1 MAIKIKRVTNANVYI
16 NGTSLLGIVDEIS
29 VPDIKA
35 IMTEHKA
42 LGMVGKLEFASGID
56 KLEAKIKWNS
66 FDETAYAAMAAFNKF
81 IPMSVY
87 ADRMSFDSTGLTIED
102 RVTIAMTVAPK
113 NSQGGSFKQ
122 HETVEI
128 ETMLNVIYM
137 RVEMG
142 GVAILEFDAMA
153 NIYKVNGIDQ
163 FAQYRANIGQ

>member
-1 MAIKIKRVTNANVYI
+1 MAIRIKRVTNANVYL
-16 NGTSLLGIVDEIS
+16 NGGSLLGIVDEIT

-66 FDETAYAAMAAFNKF
+66 FDEVAYASMASFTKYV
-81 IPMSVY
+81 PMTLY
-87 ADRMSFDSTGLTIED
+87 ADRMTFDSTGLTVED
-102 RVTIAMTVAPK
+102 RITVAMTAAPK
-113 NSQGGSFKQ
+113 NSPGGSFKQ
-122 HETVEI
+122 HETVEL

>member
-1 MAIKIKRVTNANVYI
+1 MAIRIKRVTNANVYV
-16 NGTSLLGIVDEIS
+16 NGSSWLGVVDEIS
-29 VPDIKA
+29 LPDIKA

-42 LGMVGKLEFASGID
+42 LGMVGKLEFPSGID
-56 KLEAKIKWNS
+56 KLEAKIKLNS
-66 FDETAYAAMAAFNKF
+66 FDETVYASLAAFTKF
-81 IPMSVY
+81 TPFTVY
-87 ADRMSFDSTGLTIED
+87 ADRMSFDSTGLTVED
-102 RVTIAMTVAPK
+102 RVTIAMTAAPK
-113 NSQGGSFKQ
+113 NAQGGNFKQ
-122 HETVEI
+122 HETVEL